1 MAFGKQQI
9 FPSDFNPNQ
18 AIGIDLPLNGNAVF
32 KSNYQT
38 KDTIKSGLI
47 NFFLTNPGE
56 RYLNPVFG
64 GGLRDFIFEQI
75 EDNSVD
81 SLKENVNYKL
91 MNNFP
96 NIEVTSLNIST
107 ENSDNNQIV
116 ISLYYKIKN
125 TNINDN
131 INIQF

>member
-18 AIGIDLPLNGNAVF
+18 SIGIDLPLNGNAVF

-38 KDTIKSGLI
+38 KDAIKSGLI

-56 RYLNPVFG
+56 RYLNPIFG

-75 EDNSVD
+75 EDNNID
-81 SLKENVNYKL
+81 SLKENINYKL
-91 MNNFP
+91 INNFP

-116 ISLYYKIKN
+116 VSLYYKIKN

>member
-1 MAFGKQQI
+1 MAFGTQQI
-9 FPSDFNPNQ
+9 YPNDLNPSQ

-38 KDTIKSGLI
+38 KDAVKSSLI

-64 GGLRDFIFEQI
+64 GGIRAFIFEQI
-75 EDNSVD
+75 ENNNIN
-81 SLKENVNYKL
+81 SLKQNINYKL
-91 MNNFP
+91 STNFP

-107 ENSDNNQIV
+107 LNGDNNQII
-116 ISLYYKIKN
+116 ISLYYKLKN
-125 TNINDN
+125 TNINDS